1 MPQSELHGKEYR
13 IRRQPGSKEQVRA
26 DPFGI
31 YFREYA
37 RGFCSRLSEV
47 QAHECESLPLRL
59 VRLALLQVR
68 RKNPGGVVM
77 GWMALILAFDGFLTK
92 VSHPEAAGYIYIAA
106 GLFAIA
112 DSIANWRNK
121 S

>member
-1 MPQSELHGKEYR
+1 
-13 IRRQPGSKEQVRA
+13 
-26 DPFGI
+26 
-31 YFREYA
+31 
-37 RGFCSRLSEV
+37 
-47 QAHECESLPLRL
+47 
-59 VRLALLQVR
+59 
-68 RKNPGGVVM
+68 M

>member
-1 MPQSELHGKEYR
+1 MTKDWRKANEYL
-13 IRRQPGSKEQVRA
+13 QEKHQGQAPL
-26 DPFGI
+26 
-31 YFREYA
+31 
-37 RGFCSRLSEV
+37 RLSEV

-68 RKNPGGVVM
+68 RKNPGGAVM